1 MTSSEFRPN
10 PLRDNCLDRRREA
23 VRESLRA
30 QGLEGMIAYGTGRHS
45 FLASNPAWYLT
56 GFRQLGPHMAVLLP
70 VDGDP
75 VVIASPAWDL
85 GRIREWVN
93 VADIV
98 AVDPEDFLATVK
110 AELDRRN
117 MRDKRLA
124 IAGGIQLR
132 EISDAWPVMLSN
144 PPVPGDKLVSDISR
158 VRDEWSLDC
167 VRRAADIA
175 ERGYQYGLDIARPG
189 MAEYELAG
197 EMEAHMRGLGAED
210 NFQLLAASQHNRA
223 AHRASER
230 LLDRGDLLLGEITPS
245 VEGEYV
251 QICRSAV
258 LGEPTKLQQDTFALL
273 DGALRDAM
281 SAAKPGVAARD
292 LVGIMNAP
300 IIAAGYEPYTKP
312 PYMRTRGHSMALGS
326 MDPEIAVDSNEVLI
340 KGMVFILHPNQ
351 YFPDTGYMM
360 CGEPVLITDEG
371 AKPLTSRMGRLDT
384 IAI

>member
-1 MTSSEFRPN
+1 MSQAEFRPN
-10 PLRDNCLDRRREA
+10 ALRDTCLDRRRAA
-23 VRESLRA
+23 VCESLKA

-75 VVIASPAWDL
+75 VVITTPAWDL
-85 GRIREWVN
+85 GRIHEWVN

-98 AVDPEDFLATVK
+98 AVDPEDFLNAVK

-132 EISDAWPVMLSN
+132 EISDAWPAMLSKA
-144 PPVPGDKLVSDISR
+144 PAPGDKLVSDISR

-175 ERGYQYGLDIARPG
+175 ERGYQYGLEIARPG

-197 EMEAHMRGLGAED
+197 EMEAYMRSLGAED

-223 AHRASER
+223 AHRASDR
-230 LLDRGDLLLGEITPS
+230 KLDRGDLLLGEITPS

-258 LGEPTKLQQDTFALL
+258 LGEPTKLQQDTFNLL

-281 SAAKPGVAARD
+281 RAAKPSVAARD

-326 MDPEIAVDSNEVLI
+326 MDPEIAVDSDEVMI